1 MRRVCVFAPCAHVSL
16 CGTVCATRQV
26 SEHEFVGAAGAA
38 GFPTA
43 EVRALLAH
51 AEAKNLVMVRDAT
64 IFVI

>member
-1 MRRVCVFAPCAHVSL
+1 MFQYVA
-16 CGTVCATRQV
+16 GTVCAMRQV

-38 GFPTA
+38 GFPAA
-43 EVRALLAH
+43 EVRALLAQ